1 MKNVASGVTRK
12 MSEKFILIKVVPAHG
27 TFLERVRYLREWR
40 KQHEHLEWAVTSGPT
55 KGLGLASGK
64 REG

>member
-1 MKNVASGVTRK
+1 MNVAREVTRK
-12 MSEKFILIKVVPAHG
+12 RRDKFIPMKVVPTHG
-27 TFLERVRYLREWR
+27 TFLERVRYLREWG
-40 KQHEHLEWAVTSGPT
+40 KQHEHLALTTGPT